1 MVIKQGAYTVLCEC
15 CEFIDDYN
23 TDTLLNMICKYIF
36 WYWPMLDQYQNIVS
50 VFYIWNDISDAS
62 SDSVEEIKKYYK
74 MD

>member
-1 MVIKQGAYTVLCEC
+1 
-15 CEFIDDYN
+15 
-23 TDTLLNMICKYIF
+23 
-36 WYWPMLDQYQNIVS
+36 MLDQYQNIVS